1 MNEQTPQ
8 QSLEGCKPEIDYPCV
23 WQYKII
29 GQERQTIQAA
39 LSQELGDAPYSLSAS
54 RSSKTGKYIS
64 LNLELTVHDEE
75 ERLHL
80 YKVLKADPSI
90 KLVL

>member
-8 QSLEGCKPEIDYPCV
+8 QSFEGCKPEIDYPCV

-29 GQERQTIQAA
+29 GQERQAIQTA
-39 LSQELGDAPYSLSAS
+39 LSQELGDTPYSLSAS
-54 RSSKTGKYIS
+54 RTSKKGKYLS
-64 LNLELTVHDEE
+64 LNLELTVQDEE
-75 ERLHL
+75 ERLRL
-80 YKVLKADPSI
+80 YKIFKDHPAI